1 MIAGDPLPFPSQSL
15 FNPHRILLD
24 SSDFPEG
31 ILVEDQLLSQLLN
44 NWFTFVFMNTWC
56 INQPNSDPYFN
67 LAAEEYFLKNFQ
79 EDFFI
84 LWRSWAS
91 VIVGKHQ
98 NALAEINHEFVKMNN
113 IPVARRLSGGGTV
126 FHDPGNVNF
135 TFIRNIDKVSDVSF
149 KIFTDPVTEVL
160 KKLGIEAY
168 TTGRNDLLIEGKKI
182 SGNAEH
188 IHKNRVL
195 HHGTLLFNSHLEALR
210 GALKVDLSKYDD
222 KAVKSNRSE
231 VANIAD
237 YLTSPMSVEKFTDIL
252 FQEIGKNI
260 PEAMVYTPTSADQE
274 AIQKLSIEKYQT
286 WEWIFGYSPRYH
298 FKNTLETLQGTL
310 QIGLLVEHGLIAEMT
325 LTGNI
330 ASEHGQTI
338 SRSLIGWQ
346 HEHEALK
353 SALPEQDDLFSLY
366 SIIPER
372 FLNALF

>member
-1 MIAGDPLPFPSQSL
+1 MCPMYLLWFKIIIIAYMI
-15 FNPHRILLD
+15 
-24 SSDFPEG
+24 
-31 ILVEDQLLSQLLN
+31 
-44 NWFTFVFMNTWC
+44 TFC

-84 LWRSWAS
+84 LWRSRPS
-91 VIVGKHQ
+91 VVVGKHQ
-98 NALAEINHEFVKMNN
+98 NALAEINHEFVKMDN

-135 TFIRNIDKVSDVSF
+135 TFIRNMDKISDVSF
-149 KIFTDPVTEVL
+149 KVFTGPIIDALRE
-160 KKLGIEAY
+160 LGLAAY

-210 GALKVDLSKYDD
+210 GALKVDLSKYED

-237 YLTSPMSVEKFTDIL
+237 YLTSPMSVEEFTDIL
-252 FQEIGKNI
+252 FIEIRKNI
-260 PEAMVYTPTSADQE
+260 PEVVVYAPTPADLE
-274 AIQKLSIEKYQT
+274 GIQKLSIEKYQT
-286 WEWIFGYSPRYH
+286 WKWIFGYSPRYR
-298 FKNTLETLQGTL
+298 FKNTLETLNGTL
-310 QIGLLVEHGLIAEMT
+310 QISLLVEHGLIAEMT

-330 ASEHGQTI
+330 ASELSQKISETI
-338 SRSLIGWQ
+338 IGCR
-346 HEHEALK
+346 HDFETLK
-353 SALPEQDDLFSLY
+353 SAIFESDASFCISSFS
-366 SIIPER
+366 PER
-372 FLNALF
+372 FLNTLF